1 MPSGDVVGVT
11 IAANP
16 GRHNILNATASIAV
30 ADVLHLD
37 VGNAAEALSCF
48 KGARRRFTQ
57 VGSEA
62 GITVVDDY
70 GHHPTEIAATL
81 EAASTLDFKRIVCV
95 FQPHRYTRTQL
106 LKSLFGKAF
115 DHADKLYVMD
125 VFPAGETPIPGISG
139 KTIVSE
145 VLQNGTLKD
154 VTYIA
159 SRRELVNTLC
169 DECREGDLVIT
180 QGAGDITLMG
190 PAFIQALRERATEE

>member
-1 MPSGDVVGVT
+1 
-11 IAANP
+11 
-16 GRHNILNATASIAV
+16 
-30 ADVLHLD
+30 
-37 VGNAAEALSCF
+37 
-48 KGARRRFTQ
+48 
-57 VGSEA
+57 
-62 GITVVDDY
+62 
-70 GHHPTEIAATL
+70 
-81 EAASTLDFKRIVCV
+81 
-95 FQPHRYTRTQL
+95 
-106 LKSLFGKAF
+106 
-115 DHADKLYVMD
+115 MD